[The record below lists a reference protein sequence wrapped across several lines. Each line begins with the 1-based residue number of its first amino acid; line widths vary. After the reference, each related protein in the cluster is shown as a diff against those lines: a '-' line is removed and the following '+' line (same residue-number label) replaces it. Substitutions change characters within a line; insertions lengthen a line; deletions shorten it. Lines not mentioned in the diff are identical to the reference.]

1 MYDVIIIGGGVIG
14 CAIAREMAR
23 FERKIALFERA
34 SDVCEGTSKANS
46 GIVHA
51 GYDAAPGTLKARLN
65 VLGNQKMETLSRELD
80 FPFKKNGSFVLMF
93 EEEGR
98 PSLEKLYEKGI
109 QNGVKELQILSGEE
123 VRKMEPNVSLE
134 VKAALYAPTA
144 GIVCPFGL
152 TYALAENAAVNGVEF
167 KLNTAVSGIEKN
179 KDGFT
184 VITESGSFDT
194 KFIINAA
201 GVYAD
206 VIHNMVSKKEMKIV
220 PRRGQYCLM
229 DKEIGNLTKATLF
242 QLPTKLGKGVLVT
255 PTVHGNLLVGPNA
268 EDLEDKEGINT
279 TKEGLDDILIRGAKS
294 VSNLP
299 NGKVITSFAGLRANE
314 KSGDF
319 IIEEAEDVK
328 GFIDVAGIA
337 SPGLSASP
345 AIGEY
350 VAELMQ
356 KIAPAPYKENFVT
369 TREGIPNMA
378 TATMEERK
386 RYIEKDPAYAN
397 VICRCELVTEG
408 EILEAIRRP
417 VGATTLDGVKRR
429 TRAGMGRCQSGFCSP
444 KVVEILARELHKDIS
459 EITKMG
465 GESVFITGK
474 NKE

>member
-51 GYDAAPGTLKARLN
+51 GYDATPGTLKARLN

-93 EEEGR
+93 EEDGR

-109 QNGVKELQILSGEE
+109 QNGVKDLQILSGEE

-294 VSNLP
+294 VLNLP

-314 KSGDF
+314 KGGDF

-356 KIAPAPYKENFVT
+356 KIAPAPYKENFVA

-386 RYIEKDPAYAN
+386 RYIEQDPAYAN

-408 EILEAIRRP
+408 EILESIRRP

-444 KVVEILARELHKDIS
+444 KVVEILSRELNQDIS
-459 EITKMG
+459 KITKMG
-465 GESVFITGK
+465 GKSVFITGK